1 MQLMG
6 FSPDEFSVMPSD
18 FPEDLDKKGTNL
30 TWRMDEGERQGGRD
44 RDMEGSREIDAW
56 QRELQR
62 VGAHVLYSPIHIL
75 VGSSLSP
82 SSIPPSLPPSPTC
95 PPAFANPADYAKK
108 NAELKARDVAT
119 KLFAAAPGN
128 VDGEKTIL
136 VIGSDTMYVPP
147 TERGRERRKEGHEDR
162 RN

>member
-1 MQLMG
+1 
-6 FSPDEFSVMPSD
+6 MPSD
-18 FPEDLDKKGTNL
+18 FPEDLDKK
-30 TWRMDEGERQGGRD
+30 
-44 RDMEGSREIDAW
+44 
-56 QRELQR
+56 
-62 VGAHVLYSPIHIL
+62 
-75 VGSSLSP
+75 
-82 SSIPPSLPPSPTC
+82 
-95 PPAFANPADYAKK
+95 AFANPADYAKK